1 MAKQPNQSQSGTNI
15 QQVRQ
20 QNAASAG
27 AGQFGTEFASETDV
41 QQVRQQNAASARQG
55 QSSAASGSAGAG
67 QFGTEFASE
76 TNVQEVRQQNQQA
89 EANKARNSSQFG
101 GQS

>member
-1 MAKQPNQSQSGTNI
+1 MMQRQPNRSQAGSNI

-27 AGQFGTEFASETDV
+27 AGQFGTEFASETNA
-41 QQVRQQNAASARQG
+41 QEVRRQNAASASG
-55 QSSAASGSAGAG
+55 QEA
-67 QFGTEFASE
+67 EFASE

-89 EANKARNSSQFG
+89 EANKARNSGQFG
-101 GQS
+101 QQG